1 MKIQMVLR
9 IRYLVLLV
17 LGLFAVSL
25 QAAVPV
31 AQVAAVS
38 GGVTVVRS
46 DSGTAEALI
55 AKDKI
60 YLNDLIKTDDQGRVK
75 LLLGDDSL
83 LKVSPASEL
92 RVSEMV
98 VGPSDESRTTL
109 NLLKGKLRSLV
120 GKKLGANSRFEVH
133 TSVAVAGVRGTDFE
147 VLALHLTL
155 IRCFEG
161 LVQVGNLNEEVPG
174 TVMLTANTYTQV
186 LPDQA
191 PSQPEFIA
199 PSESIEGKAGVDEQ
213 EDGADKTDGTEMDE
227 LDDLESELLEDEA
240 DSEFFDIDEGWDEPF
255 ITGELLEEQLFGDV
269 INGQIDT
276 VVEQPGNSSSL
287 PIDITIPSPVP

>member
-1 MKIQMVLR
+1 MVLR
-9 IRYLVLLV
+9 TRYLVILL
-17 LGLFAVSL
+17 LSFFAASL
-25 QAAVPV
+25 QAAAPV
-31 AQVAAVS
+31 AQVVAVS

-46 DSGTAEALI
+46 DSGATQPLVAKAE
-55 AKDKI
+55 I
-60 YLNDLIKTDDQGRVK
+60 YLNDLIKTDDLGRVK

-161 LVQVGNLNEEVPG
+161 LVEVGNLNETVPG

-199 PSESIEGKAGVDEQ
+199 PSESIESKADMAEQ
-213 EDGADKTDGTEMDE
+213 EGGVEEMSGSELDE
-227 LDDLESELLEDEA
+227 LDELESELLEEEA
-240 DSEFFDIDEGWDEPF
+240 ESDFFEVDEGWEEPF
-255 ITGELLEEQLFGDV
+255 ISGELLEEQLFGDV
-269 INGQIDT
+269 INGQIET

-287 PIDITIPSPVP
+287 PIDITIPAP

>member
-1 MKIQMVLR
+1 MVLR
-9 IRYLVLLV
+9 IRYLVILL
-17 LGLFAVSL
+17 LSFFAASL
-25 QAAVPV
+25 QAAAPV
-31 AQVAAVS
+31 AQVVAVS

-46 DSGTAEALI
+46 DSGATQPLVAKAE
-55 AKDKI
+55 I
-60 YLNDLIKTDDQGRVK
+60 YLNDLIKTDDLGRVK

-161 LVQVGNLNEEVPG
+161 LVEVGNLNEAVPG

-199 PSESIEGKAGVDEQ
+199 PSESIESKAGMAEQ
-213 EDGADKTDGTEMDE
+213 EGGVEEMSGSELDE
-227 LDDLESELLEDEA
+227 LDELESELLEEEA
-240 DSEFFDIDEGWDEPF
+240 ESDFFEVDEGWEEPF
-255 ITGELLEEQLFGDV
+255 ISGELLEEQLFGDV
-269 INGQIDT
+269 INGQIET

-287 PIDITIPSPVP
+287 PIDITIPAP